1 VGDSAGLQAVLRD
14 AVGNVL
20 GDRPVAWSL
29 DSAVVNV
36 IGQFGQ
42 YLLVRAVAPGS
53 RVIRAFAEG
62 KEGTA
67 TVVVN

>member
-1 VGDSAGLQAVLRD
+1 
-14 AVGNVL
+14 
-20 GDRPVAWSL
+20 VAWSL

-42 YLLVRAVAPGS
+42 YLLIRAVAPGS
-53 RVIRAFAEG
+53 RVIRALAEG